1 MLIKT
6 FLKLLLKST
15 FKKGQVNWPKHIY
28 NKKISLKITQDF
40 TKKQLKSADH
50 LEIPKGSQTVIRF
63 KFFKHRRIKNDELFQ
78 KQVTIQTAATKSGL
92 LLISIQFHIIS
103 LPAGTFSEHW

>member
-78 KQVTIQTAATKSGL
+78 TAATKSGL